1 MKLEL
6 SEKDSRWRCRKN
18 DCNEVHGWRKKTLFL
33 ENTNIPLDDI
43 IFSSMP
49 GPMNSQIRNFAKEP
63 EINGKSSL
71 DSNTYMREICAMA
84 LLEQPTI
91 IGGIVEIDDSLFSR
105 RKSNIGRVY
114 PEQWVLGCYCRETK
128 GSSLYDV
135 PGRTASILIHI
146 IRARLFDQTNGQL
159 IVVSLMKSINMKR

>member
-91 IGGIVEIDDSLFSR
+91 IGGD
-105 RKSNIGRVY
+105 
-114 PEQWVLGCYCRETK
+114 CR
-128 GSSLYDV
+128 
-135 PGRTASILIHI
+135 
-146 IRARLFDQTNGQL
+146 N
-159 IVVSLMKSINMKR
+159 